1 MHRLILL
8 GPPGAGKGTQAALL
22 CQRLDI
28 PHIST
33 GDLLR
38 SAVGNNTE
46 LGQRAKEYMDKG
58 ELVPDELV
66 IAMIEER
73 LQEPDCENGFLLDG
87 FPRTVEQAEALTELL
102 RRLEMP
108 ITKVVDLEVPEEVL
122 MKRIQKRG
130 EQGSGRSD
138 DTTEVAANRLQVYW
152 KQTAPVADYY
162 RRLGKVS
169 QVDGLGTVEEV
180 LSRIEE
186 ELQGEKGENSP

>member
-8 GPPGAGKGTQAALL
+8 GPPGAGKGTQATLITE
-22 CQRLDI
+22 RMDI

-38 SAVGNNTE
+38 SAVREQTE
-46 LGQRAKEYMDKG
+46 LGNRAKKYMDGG

-73 LQEPDCENGFLLDG
+73 LQSEDCAKGFLLDG
-87 FPRTVEQAEALTELL
+87 YPRTVEQAEALTELL
-102 RRLEMP
+102 QRLDMS
-108 ITKVVDLEVPEEVL
+108 ITSVVDLEVSEQVL
-122 MKRIQKRG
+122 IERIRKRG

-138 DTTEVAANRLQVYW
+138 DTVEVAANRLQVYW

-162 RRLGKVS
+162 RKLDKVIR
-169 QVDGLGTVEEV
+169 VDGLGTVEEV
-180 LSRIEE
+180 FERILEALS
-186 ELQGEKGENSP
+186 